1 MNNNSINQL
10 IAEKVMRWHL
20 RKLEHVNAWIDEKGD
35 WTLKQMW
42 KPATN
47 IQDAWLVVEKLQAS
61 FKSVEIFLEN
71 GMTNVIVT
79 ENFPNGYLKDKY
91 QGYEKNAAL
100 AICKAALK
108 AVGECSINEH

>member
-1 MNNNSINQL
+1 MVARFPRQGWPLPLGGHGDRGQWQGAQL
-10 IAEKVMRWHL
+10 PSAHPAL
-20 RKLEHVNAWIDEKGD
+20 LNCTFLNKLFC
-35 WTLKQMW
+35 T
-42 KPATN
+42 
-47 IQDAWLVVEKLQAS
+47 S